1 MNGTFN
7 IVHAG
12 HCELFEFASR
22 YGYLIVGTN
31 SDRYVYA
38 KYKRKSIKEE
48 LRVKVLKSIKY
59 IDEVIVFEED
69 NASNLLKKIKPNYY
83 IKGPDYIGKTFPEQE
98 ICNKLGINI
107 IYHKTNKI
115 LNSSK
120 ILNLF

>member
-12 HCELFEFASR
+12 HCELFEFASK

-48 LRVKVLKSIKY
+48 FRVKVLKSIKY
-59 IDEVIVFEED
+59 VDEVIVFEED

-83 IKGPDYIGKTFPEQE
+83 IKGPDYIGKEFPEQE
-98 ICNKLGINI
+98 VCNKLGINI

-115 LNSSK
+115 LDSSK